1 MNSKITKKYYR
12 CFSKVR

>member
-1 MNSKITKKYYR
+1 MNNKITKKYYR